1 MRTQKSNGK
10 PANGDRTIA
19 QEALDARLRA
29 GWLDFGRAEQAIARY
44 LLDNME
50 DVPFETGA
58 VIATAAGVSEASV
71 ARFARRLGFAD
82 LKDLK
87 RDLRRRSRPNYN
99 GLDNAEARFRIGGPE
114 QERLARSLQ
123 MEQAALAAAYGLA
136 HGKLWDRIVAL
147 LAEREHVNCVGFQ
160 AVKGLALDFATR
172 IRWVRGGVHFAEGLG
187 GTYSEILTDNPK
199 RSCVVMVDTAEYAAM
214 TFRLAAEIKRRQIP
228 LIVVTDK
235 YSHWAADFTDMAL
248 EISTRVDLYWDSTAA
263 ISAVLTLLTH
273 AVAEKLGHKAE
284 KRMDELELIAGHLQT
299 FRKIPKR
306 LWPQKTERK

>member
-1 MRTQKSNGK
+1 MRAGK
-10 PANGDRTIA
+10 TETGS
-19 QEALDARLRA
+19 ELSLDAKLRA
-29 GWLDFGRAEQAIARY
+29 GWLSFARAEQAIAKY
-44 LLDNME
+44 LLDNMDE
-50 DVPFETGA
+50 VPFETGA
-58 VIATAAGVSEASV
+58 SIAAAAGVSEASV
-71 ARFARRLGFAD
+71 ARFAQRLGFAD

-87 RDLRRRSRPNYN
+87 RDLRRQSRAD
-99 GLDNAEARFRIGGPE
+99 LDNAASRFRIGGPN

-136 HGKLWDRIVAL
+136 HGKLWDRIVGL
-147 LAEREHVNCVGFQ
+147 LTESENVNCVGFQ

-172 IRWVRGGVHFAEGLG
+172 MRWVRGGVHFAEGLG
-187 GTYSEILTDNPK
+187 GTFSEILTENPR

-214 TFRLAAEIKRRQIP
+214 TFRLCAEIRQRQIP

-248 EISTRVDLYWDSTAA
+248 EVSTRVDLYWDSTAA

-284 KRMDELELIAGHLQT
+284 KRMDELEQIAGNLQT
-299 FRKIPKR
+299 FRKMPKR
-306 LWPQKTERK
+306 LWPQKSPERKEARK